1 MQIKRNVSIFGKQG
15 DIRKQW
21 NFQNEELK
29 KFLPILYV
37 IYKRKV
43 WTSRLNATLN
53 LAHFYAIYYYFLLIL
68 LNITKYTFNIAEY
81 T

>member
-43 WTSRLNATLN
+43 
-53 LAHFYAIYYYFLLIL
+53 
-68 LNITKYTFNIAEY
+68 
-81 T
+81 